1 MAILTRLTLKYF
13 GCYPTADLQLAPLS
27 VFVGPNDSGK
37 STLFKAVMAHREMSD
52 PKRVQDLEDSIGMPR
67 VAWDPPEGP
76 KPSDVQLGVVL
87 NLGESTTARAWST
100 LHVNPERSRLTQE
113 LQVGEQVFQ
122 TGPED
127 NIRPPEGTGSG
138 GWRGATHQK
147 SLLNQRF
154 NLSNMQP
161 LEPILK
167 LQRLFSSLQCYRL
180 DPAVLRRPS
189 DPAKDA
195 RVPALGE
202 RGEGLATVLSVLS
215 GADWRRRQAIE
226 EQLTRRVPTL
236 DRFSV
241 LPTPEGQHRLVFRLK
256 GRNED
261 LEASQISDGALLFL
275 AFLTILHHPAPP
287 AVLLVE
293 EPENGVHPGRLRFIL
308 RMLREL
314 TEGSD
319 DRPPTSVLLTTHS
332 PYLLDEVRP
341 EEAFFCRRGEDGAA
355 TVRRFA
361 DIPAIE
367 ERLVDYGLGELWTA
381 YGEDELGRLV
391 DTR

>member
-1 MAILTRLTLKYF
+1 MAILTRLMVKNF
-13 GCYPTADLQLAPLS
+13 GCYPEAELNLAPLS
-27 VFVGPNDSGK
+27 VLVGPNDSGK
-37 STLFKAVMAHREMSD
+37 STLFRAVMAHRALTNGSGRLQAELD
-52 PKRVQDLEDSIGMPR
+52 MP
-67 VAWDPPEGP
+67 
-76 KPSDVQLGVVL
+76 QLGWIAPSRKAADWFTLKLSGSMGPSATFGVETELPTRWFGVRPRQHL
-87 NLGESTTARAWST
+87 LLPSGLLITDGELGPLLPSGRSANLGGRLDTMTWLSDATES
-100 LHVNPERSRLTQE
+100 LRSESPQLA
-113 LQVGEQVFQ
+113 GE
-122 TGPED
+122 
-127 NIRPPEGTGSG
+127 
-138 GWRGATHQK
+138 
-147 SLLNQRF
+147 
-154 NLSNMQP
+154 
-161 LEPILK
+161 LEPLNEGLASI
-167 LQRLFSSLQCYRL
+167 QCYRL
-180 DPAVLRRPS
+180 DPSILRKPS

-226 EQLTRRVPTL
+226 EQLTKRVPTL

-241 LPTPEGQHRLVFRLK
+241 LPTPNGQHRLVFLLK
-256 GRNED
+256 GRSEP
-261 LEASQISDGALLFL
+261 LEASQVSDGALLFL
-275 AFLTILHHPAPP
+275 AFLTILYHPSPP

-314 TEGSD
+314 TEGSH

-341 EEAFFCRRGEDGAA
+341 EEAFFCRRRGDGAA

-361 DIPAIE
+361 DIPDIE

-381 YGEDELGRLV
+381 FGEEELGRLV
-391 DTR
+391 DGR